1 MGCGIVSSDLASLG
15 QSVLS
20 VALFLFAAAVWLVLA
35 IRLARFPALAAAEST
50 CPPILGSV
58 AATAVLGT
66 RFAVGGT
73 RAIAAVLL
81 VLAATGLAAL
91 AWPVLSHWVTPTAGT
106 SFLLSVATQGVAVLA
121 ATLAATYRLGWLL
134 ALAMLTCLAGLASYV
149 VVLWRFDP
157 RDVAT
162 AAGDHWVA
170 GGALAIGALA
180 AGKIAA
186 AALVIA
192 EFARWREA
200 LADTALAIWC
210 AAMAWFVPLVAGELI
225 WPRLRYHVLRWA
237 TVFPVGM
244 YAACGFAV
252 SEVTGIGG
260 IARFAT
266 AWTGVALAVTALVL
280 VGLVRRAE
288 SSLRHQR
295 SRKQTRV
302 GPR

>member
-1 MGCGIVSSDLASLG
+1 MGCGIVSIDLVSLG
-15 QSVLS
+15 QRAIS
-20 VALFLFAAAVWLVLA
+20 VALFLFAAAVWLLLA

-50 CPPILGSV
+50 SPSMLGSV

-66 RFAVGGT
+66 RFAAGGI
-73 RAIAAVLL
+73 RVVAAVLL

-91 AWPVLSHWVTPTAGT
+91 AWPVLSHWVTPTTGT
-106 SFLLSVATQGVAVLA
+106 SFLPSVATQGVAVLA
-121 ATLAATYRLGWLL
+121 ATLAASYRLGWLL
-134 ALAMLTCLAGLASYV
+134 ALAILTCLTGLACYV
-149 VVLWRFDP
+149 VVLCRFDP
-157 RDVAT
+157 RNVAT

-186 AALVIA
+186 AALVVA
-192 EFARWREA
+192 EFARWRDV

-210 AAMAWFVPLVAGELI
+210 AAMAWLVPLAVGELI
-225 WPRLRYHVLRWA
+225 SPRFRFHVLRWA

-260 IARFAT
+260 ITRFAT
-266 AWTGVALAVTALVL
+266 AWTWVALAVTALVL
-280 VGLVRRAE
+280 AGLGRRGVAL
-288 SSLRHQR
+288 LREHR
-295 SRKQTRV
+295 A
-302 GPR
+302 